1 MSKVI
6 KLKKGFNINLAGQA
20 ERKVAGEV
28 MPETFALKPTDFW
41 GIQRPKVLVKEG
53 DTVKAGTPILFDKAN
68 PKVQFVAPVSGEVV
82 EVVRGAKRKLLEIRI
97 LADKQ
102 LVYEEF
108 PKLSASELSAL
119 PREEAVEL
127 LARSGVWP
135 HLVQR
140 PYGIIA
146 SPDVTPRAI
155 FISTFD
161 THPLAPEYDFLLKGQ
176 ERYFQAGIDML
187 KRLTDGPVHLGIH
200 ADAELSP
207 VFADVKGAT
216 LHKFSGKHPAGNVG
230 VQIHHIDPIN
240 KGDIVWTIN
249 PVGVVQIGKLLVDGR
264 YDSSKLVA
272 LTGSELTTPQYIK
285 TWSGAQV
292 GKLIGNGVK
301 AGELRYISGNVL
313 TGTNVGRE
321 GYLGFHDN
329 MVTVIPEG
337 KYYDFLGWLKP
348 TADKLSFHR
357 SFGLLSFLRPNKP
370 FVVDTNLQGEERAFV
385 QTSSY
390 GKVVPMDIMPEY
402 LVKAIMAEDYDGMEA
417 LGIYEVIEEDLALCE
432 FIDVS
437 KHDFQ
442 AILREGLTLMQYS

>member
-6 KLKKGFNINLAGQA
+6 KLKKGFNINLAGRA
-20 ERKVAGEV
+20 EKKVAGEV
-28 MPETFALKPTDFW
+28 MPETFALKPTDFF

-68 PKVQFVAPVSGEVV
+68 PRVQFVAPVSGEVV

-102 LVYEEF
+102 VAYEEF
-108 PKLSASELSAL
+108 PKLSANELANL

-127 LARSGVWP
+127 LAKSGVWP

-146 SPDVTPRAI
+146 SPDVTPKAI

-161 THPLAPEYDFLLKGQ
+161 THPLAPDYDFLLRGL

-187 KRLTDGPVHLGIH
+187 RRLTDGPVHLGLD
-200 ADAELSP
+200 ADAEKSQL
-207 VFADVKGAT
+207 FTEVKGAT
-216 LHKFSGKHPAGNVG
+216 LHRFSGQHPAGNVG
-230 VQIHHIDPIN
+230 VQIHHINPIN
-240 KGDIVWTIN
+240 KGEIVWTIN
-249 PVGVVQIGKLLVDGR
+249 PMGVVQIGRLIVDGR

-272 LTGSELTTPQYIK
+272 VVGSEVSEPQYIK
-285 TWSGAQV
+285 TWSGAHV
-292 GKLIGNGVK
+292 GKLLGNRVK
-301 AGELRYISGNVL
+301 SGNVRYISGNVL
-313 TGTNVGRE
+313 TGTNVGSE

-337 KYYDFLGWLKP
+337 NYYDFLGWIKP
-348 TADKLSFHR
+348 TADRLSFHR

-385 QTSSY
+385 QTSSFVQ
-390 GKVVPMDIMPEY
+390 VVPMDILPEY
-402 LVKAIMAEDYDGMEA
+402 LIKAIMAEDYDSMEA